1 MKFLSNF
8 LKDYHLQLIATI
20 IVAMAIY
27 FLKLIINKIIL
38 KYGNHSHIK
47 ELRTRV
53 VIKYSNILINILGF
67 ILLITIWGVTPE
79 WIFATFASF
88 FAIVGVAF
96 FAQWS
101 LLSNVTA
108 GFIIYFTVPFR
119 IGDTIR
125 IIDKDNPIVAV
136 VEDIKAFYVV
146 LRTEEGYPITFP
158 NNLILQKAIS
168 TIKTYDETF

>member
-1 MKFLSNF
+1 MELLSNF
-8 LKDYHLQLIATI
+8 FKEHHLQLIATI
-20 IVAMAIY
+20 IVIMAIY

-38 KYGNHSHIK
+38 KYGNHTHIK

-53 VIKYSNILINILGF
+53 VIKYSSILINILGF
-67 ILLITIWGVTPE
+67 VLLITIWGVTPE

-119 IGDTIR
+119 IGDTIK
-125 IIDKDNPIVAV
+125 IIDKDNPIEAT

-146 LRTEEGYPITFP
+146 LRTKDGFPVTFP

-168 TIKTYDETF
+168 TIKSL

>member
-1 MKFLSNF
+1 MELLSKFF
-8 LKDYHLQLIATI
+8 KDYHLQLIATI
-20 IVAMAIY
+20 IVIMGIY

-38 KYGNHSHIK
+38 KYGNHTHIK

-53 VIKYSNILINILGF
+53 VIKYSSILINILGF
-67 ILLITIWGVTPE
+67 VLLITIWGVTPE

-119 IGDTIR
+119 IGDIIK
-125 IIDKDNPIVAV
+125 IIDKDNPITAT

-146 LRTEEGYPITFP
+146 LRTDDGFPVTFP
-158 NNLILQKAIS
+158 NNLILQKAILTLKAS
-168 TIKTYDETF
+168 